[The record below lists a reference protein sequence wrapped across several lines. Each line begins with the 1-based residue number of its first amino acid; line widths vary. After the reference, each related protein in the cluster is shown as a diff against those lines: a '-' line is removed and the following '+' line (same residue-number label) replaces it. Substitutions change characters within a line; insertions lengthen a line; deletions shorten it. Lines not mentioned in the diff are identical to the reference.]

1 MGVANISLGL
11 LLKEFD
17 QTFAFWSLLAS
28 GSTFLILANLDR
40 SYFARLSGF
49 EKSTIIT
56 GLLDVLNIR
65 RMIELSFFVGILLA
79 TIISALSYRSI
90 LSALIPL
97 TLIIAIALVLTLRTE
112 WELGLIKERQR
123 EH

>member
-1 MGVANISLGL
+1 MGVVNISIGL

-17 QTFAFWSLLAS
+17 QTLAFWSLLAS
-28 GSTFLILANLDR
+28 GATFLILANLDR
-40 SYFARLSGF
+40 SYFARLNGF

-56 GLLDVLNIR
+56 ALLEVLNIR
-65 RMIELSFFVGILLA
+65 RMIELSFFVGILLG
-79 TIISALSYRSI
+79 TIIAALSYRSL

-97 TLIIAIALVLTLRTE
+97 TLIIAISLVLTLRTE